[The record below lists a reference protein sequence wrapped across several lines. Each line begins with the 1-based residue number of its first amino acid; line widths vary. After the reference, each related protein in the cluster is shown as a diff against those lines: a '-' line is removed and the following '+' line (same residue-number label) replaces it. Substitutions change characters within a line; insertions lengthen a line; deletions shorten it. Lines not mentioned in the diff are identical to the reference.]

1 MAMANK
7 PSPETETTLVMADGQ
22 PLKKALTR
30 AMRRARLRAFLL
42 VIPLLAFV
50 LVTFALPIGQML
62 YLSIHNPVFS
72 D

>member
-42 VIPLLAFV
+42 VSPPSRLCPRNVRTAYR
-50 LVTFALPIGQML
+50 TNALFE
-62 YLSIHNPVFS
+62 YS
-72 D
+72 